1 MIVTTTSL
9 IPNEEIKCII
19 SVVHNRV
26 VLGTNLFSDIS
37 ASFSDFFGGNNSAYE
52 KRLAEITDDVI
63 DGLKKKALKLRADAL
78 IDLKIDVDE
87 VNGKNKSMFMVTAI
101 ATAVLFKKEQST
113 DNEFSLEEIK
123 ASILKNRI
131 IKLVEE
137 GKFNPF
143 TDWVSEY
150 IKFNN
155 IIEVFEPYITYIN
168 LNDFNILNVPNWESQ
183 FESYLSNLNRSELF
197 DLTFKYFSKEERSQ
211 SERNILK
218 IIFKSLLID
227 YTKVLNILSTDE
239 IYPNTISSEGVLD
252 CSIDAKR
259 LCLNV
264 LVNTNDIYSDKD
276 FANIKLIIEKIK
288 IIFPNLSVIEKGDGI
303 FSKGMKYWRCKCGN
317 KNESDDIHCVK
328 CRLDEYGNRDFVLN
342 VNKVVEFL
350 EEFVNAKK

>member
-1 MIVTTTSL
+1 MIVSTTSQ
-9 IPNEEIKCII
+9 IPNEEIKSII

-63 DGLKKKALKLRADAL
+63 DGLKKKAHKLRADAL

-113 DNEFSLEEIK
+113 DNVFSLEEIK
-123 ASILKNRI
+123 ASILKNRV

-143 TDWVSEY
+143 TDWVSDY
-150 IKFNN
+150 IKFNT
-155 IIEVFEPYITYIN
+155 IVEVFEPYVTYLN
-168 LNDFNILNVPNWESQ
+168 LNFNKSNFPNWESQ
-183 FESYLSNLNRSELF
+183 FESYISNIYSKELF
-197 DLTFKYFSKEERSQ
+197 DLTFNYFSKNERSHI
-211 SERNILK
+211 EREILK
-218 IIFKSLLID
+218 VVFKKLVVD
-227 YTKVLNILSTDE
+227 YSKVLNILSTDE
-239 IYPNTISSEGVLD
+239 IHPKTISSEGVLD

-264 LVNTNDIYSDKD
+264 LFNTNDIYSDKD
-276 FANIKLIIEKIK
+276 FANIKLILEKIK
-288 IIFPNLSVIEKGDGI
+288 IIFPNVSVIEKGDGI

-350 EEFVNAKK
+350 EEFIKAIK

>member
-113 DNEFSLEEIK
+113 DNEFSLEEIR

-143 TDWVSEY
+143 TDWVSEF
-150 IKFNN
+150 IKYNN
-155 IIEVFEPYITYIN
+155 IIEVFEPFIN
-168 LNDFNILNVPNWESQ
+168 SIKNSTLDISQSDAQ
-183 FESYLSNLNRSELF
+183 FESYISNLDSSELF
-197 DLTFKYFSKEERSQ
+197 DLTFKYFSKEERSLRE
-211 SERNILK
+211 SGILK
-218 IIFKSLLID
+218 IIFKKLVVD
-227 YTKVLNILSTDE
+227 YTKILNILSADSP
-239 IYPNTISSEGVLD
+239 ISNNNTSEVIVVGN
-252 CSIDAKR
+252 IDAKR

-264 LVNTNDIYSDKD
+264 LFNTNEIYTDKD
-276 FANIKLIIEKIK
+276 FSNIKLILERIK
-288 IIFPNLSVIEKGDGI
+288 IIFPNLSVIEKGEGM

-317 KNESDDIHCVK
+317 KNDSDSTHCVK
-328 CRLDEYGNRDFVLN
+328 CHLDEYGNRDFVLN

-350 EEFVNAKK
+350 EEFVKAIK

>member
-1 MIVTTTSL
+1 MIVTTTSS
-9 IPNEEIKCII
+9 IPNEEIKSII

-113 DNEFSLEEIK
+113 YNEFSLEEIR

-155 IIEVFEPYITYIN
+155 IIEVFEPFIN
-168 LNDFNILNVPNWESQ
+168 SIKNSTLDISQCDAQ
-183 FESYLSNLNRSELF
+183 FESYISNLDSSELF
-197 DLTFKYFSKEERSQ
+197 DLTFKYFSKEERSLRE
-211 SERNILK
+211 SGILK
-218 IIFKSLLID
+218 IIFKKLVVD
-227 YTKVLNILSTDE
+227 YSKVLNILSADSP
-239 IYPNTISSEGVLD
+239 ISNNNTSEVIVVG
-252 CSIDAKR
+252 SIDAKR

-264 LVNTNDIYSDKD
+264 LYNTNDIYSDKD
-276 FANIKLIIEKIK
+276 FANIKLILERIK
-288 IIFPNLSVIEKGDGI
+288 IIFPNLSVIEKGEGM

-317 KNESDDIHCVK
+317 KNDSDSTHCVK
-328 CRLDEYGNRDFVLN
+328 CHLDEYGNRDFVLN